1 MNICDSRKS
10 NNTIA
15 LSGSQKYHIPDTLRF
30 LATINNDHT
39 TDRLS
44 PRLIDRSFIVILPN
58 EGKQNESAQ
67 EKQIQP
73 INWEYLKAAFS
84 KGDIEKNT
92 LKNYED
98 LKETLEKV
106 NIPLS
111 YRSDNAIRK
120 YIKSASY
127 WMSKSTDCNKASRS
141 GQTIALDFAIAQKA
155 LPFIDVL
162 GDSYHEALEDL
173 AAQLE
178 NFELT
183 KSLDIVRRIIKN
195 GSEMDDYR
203 FFKF

>member
-1 MNICDSRKS
+1 
-10 NNTIA
+10 
-15 LSGSQKYHIPDTLRF
+15 
-30 LATINNDHT
+30 
-39 TDRLS
+39 
-44 PRLIDRSFIVILPN
+44 
-58 EGKQNESAQ
+58 
-67 EKQIQP
+67 
-73 INWEYLKAAFS
+73 
-84 KGDIEKNT
+84 
-92 LKNYED
+92 
-98 LKETLEKV
+98 
-106 NIPLS
+106 
-111 YRSDNAIRK
+111 
-120 YIKSASY
+120 
-127 WMSKSTDCNKASRS
+127 MSKSTDCNKASRS